1 MKKFPSLQ
9 RAFHGLETWREFAL
23 RIAARITRN
32 PKYIEIFYEIHN
44 GRLAKKFTTKDCI
57 KIKNVRLPLLN
68 DKDYEGFWAS
78 AFYDTFAAY
87 YFYDD
92 RYDKKTFK
100 ILNDILG
107 EGPYGCVNDKV
118 NVQIN
123 PGDVVIDAGS
133 WIGDFAA
140 YSSVRGGGNFCF

>member
-9 RAFHGLETWREFAL
+9 RAFHGLETWKELAL
-23 RIAARITRN
+23 RIAARITKN
-32 PKYIEIFYEIHN
+32 SKYIELFAASHN

-57 KIKNVRLPLLN
+57 KIKDVKLPLLN
-68 DKDYEGFWAS
+68 DKDYESGFWGS

-92 RYDKKTFK
+92 RYDEKIFK

-118 NVQIN
+118 NVQVN
-123 PGDVVIDAGS
+123 SGDVVIDAGS

-140 YSSVRGGGNFCF
+140 YSASRGG